1 MDTDLPFIRLKKIS
15 HYDLRPSP
23 TEISIDDVVYEELLS
38 QPYAIHGV
46 AEPPISTKIFTLT
59 GLVAQRDMEEN

>member
-1 MDTDLPFIRLKKIS
+1 MDTDLLFIRLKKNS
-15 HYDLRPSP
+15 NLRPSP

-38 QPYAIHGV
+38 QPYTIHGV
-46 AEPPISTKIFTLT
+46 AKPPISIKIFTLT